1 MLNIKTLSF
10 AQWCQVQSF
19 KNTWCVMNETTFLR
33 YSYYIYNI
41 HITVSLYITPPFHS
55 IFFIYK
61 TPFCTLDL
69 PRIKWSSMLIY
80 IYCHN
85 QSLGR
90 EKIVFICSYY
100 IIYIYYC
107 VYLKVLKQAK
117 VRDEMIIIKSYIWKL
132 STDWLTRFLF

>member
-41 HITVSLYITPPFHS
+41 QYLYILHPHFIQFS
-55 IFFIYK
+55 FIYK

-100 IIYIYYC
+100 THILLLVPSTSYVYKQRWGIRHIIF
-107 VYLKVLKQAK
+107 
-117 VRDEMIIIKSYIWKL
+117 KSLYVKFNWIFVAPFL
-132 STDWLTRFLF
+132 WL